1 MSGKD
6 PTKVDRTGAY
16 AARRVTKNIV
26 AAGLASRCEVQIAY
40 AIGMTEPISV
50 SIETFDT
57 GRVPADVLARAVQAV
72 FDLRPGAMIERL
84 NLRETRYAPLAVYG
98 HFEHGEMLYAWER
111 VDRVEKLLAAVK
123 EN

>member
-16 AARRVTKNIV
+16 AARWVAKNIV

-50 SIETFDT
+50 NVETF
-57 GRVPADVLARAVQAV
+57 GNGKVPADVLASAVQKV
-72 FDLRPGAMIERL
+72 FDLRPGALIETL
-84 NLRETRYAPLAVYG
+84 HLRETCYAPLAVYG
-98 HFEHGEMLYAWER
+98 HFGRGEMLYAWER
-111 VDRVEKLLAAVK
+111 VDRVEELLAAVK
-123 EN
+123 ES